1 MIYAILSGG
10 GALDWLI
17 NIVFVFLAVCIGI
30 VCHEVA
36 HGLVAK
42 WNGDNTAKNAGRL
55 TLNPLKHF
63 DLVGFVMMMCV
74 GFGYAKP
81 VPVNP
86 YNFKYFRR
94 GLFLVAIAGIVT
106 NIIIAFLSALL
117 YGLMVMA
124 SVKVAAFTYFA
135 YFFYVL
141 MSVNLSL
148 AFFNLLPI
156 FPLDGFR
163 IVELFTHRGNKFCAF
178 MRTNGQYL
186 IWILVGLS
194 FLVSMA
200 FNYAPLPSWF
210 RYIDVLGTYIDF
222 FVGHVSYG
230 FISFWGLMLPGV

>member
-1 MIYAILSGG
+1 MIYAMLYGG

-17 NIVFVFLAVCIGI
+17 NIVFVFLAACVGI

-63 DLVGFVMMMCV
+63 DLIGFIMMMCV

-86 YNFKYFRR
+86 YNFKHFRR

-106 NIIIAFLSALL
+106 NVIIAFFSALL

-124 SVKVAAFTYFA
+124 SVKYAAFGYFA
-135 YFFYVL
+135 YFFSIL
-141 MSVNLSL
+141 LSINLSL

-163 IVELFTHRGNKFCAF
+163 IVEVFTHRGNKFCDF

-186 IWILVGLS
+186 ILILVGLG

-200 FNYAPLPSWF
+200 FNYAALPSWF
-210 RYIDVLGTYIDF
+210 RYIDVLGTYINF
-222 FVGHVSYG
+222 FVGHVGNG
-230 FISFWGLMLPGV
+230 FVSFWGLMLPGV